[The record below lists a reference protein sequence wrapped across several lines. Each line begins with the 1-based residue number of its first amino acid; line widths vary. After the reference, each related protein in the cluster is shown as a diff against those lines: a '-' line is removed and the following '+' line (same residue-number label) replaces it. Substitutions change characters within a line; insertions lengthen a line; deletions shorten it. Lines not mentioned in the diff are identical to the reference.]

1 MKLRSV
7 ICASLL
13 STVLAI
19 PCVAHHMAIVV
30 DKENSAENVT
40 STQLSKLFRAE
51 VKKWPDGKNVILVLH
66 KNSAGEA
73 ETLKHLTKMSKSEW
87 GKFLEAHKDSVMLA
101 ESDADVL
108 KAVSSVPGSIGMVDV
123 RSVDGSIKV
132 VRVDNKLPMES
143 GYLPH

>member
-7 ICASLL
+7 ICAFLL

-19 PCVAHHMAIVV
+19 PCFAHHMAIVV
-30 DKENSAENVT
+30 GKENTVENMT
-40 STQLSKLFRAE
+40 STQLAKLFRAE
-51 VKKWPDGKNVILVLH
+51 VKKWPDGKNVMLVLH

-73 ETLKHLTKMSKSEW
+73 ETLKHLTKMSMSEW
-87 GKFLEAHKDSVMLA
+87 GKFLEAHKDSIVLA

-108 KAVSSVPGSIGMVDV
+108 KAVSSMPGSIGMVDV